1 MSGVKALLPG
11 SSHGSHPVRRG
22 GGLGVGPLTVGGGRL
37 EVRGCGCFLRFQ
49 SLLEAEVAGSQW
61 IVQLQPGPPRLCGTQ

>member
-1 MSGVKALLPG
+1 M
-11 SSHGSHPVRRG
+11 
-22 GGLGVGPLTVGGGRL
+22 GVGPLTVGGGRL

-61 IVQLQPGPPRLCGTQ
+61 IVQLQPGPPCLCGTQ